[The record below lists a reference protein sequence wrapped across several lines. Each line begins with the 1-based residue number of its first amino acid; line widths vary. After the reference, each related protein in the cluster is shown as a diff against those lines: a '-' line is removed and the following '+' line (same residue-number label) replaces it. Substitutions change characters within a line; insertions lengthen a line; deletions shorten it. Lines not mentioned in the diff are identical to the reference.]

1 MPNWLRICIIH
12 QIIGLREGYLSKRG
26 GGVSTFAWN
35 TVFVGFKSDGF
46 FKKLY
51 STEENQISKRNSLFD
66 NQCNY
71 LYSWLI
77 YSVPTRILLT
87 LWRDKSSSIAP
98 LEACNINVQAVLF
111 YTFFCLFSQNYF
123 ISYNSGTEWN
133 TILYYFFS

>member
-1 MPNWLRICIIH
+1 MR
-12 QIIGLREGYLSKRG
+12 
-26 GGVSTFAWN
+26 
-35 TVFVGFKSDGF
+35 FKSDGF

-111 YTFFCLFSQNYF
+111 YTFFVCFHK
-123 ISYNSGTEWN
+123 I
-133 TILYYFFS
+133 ILYHTTVAQNETQFCTIFFLKSEK